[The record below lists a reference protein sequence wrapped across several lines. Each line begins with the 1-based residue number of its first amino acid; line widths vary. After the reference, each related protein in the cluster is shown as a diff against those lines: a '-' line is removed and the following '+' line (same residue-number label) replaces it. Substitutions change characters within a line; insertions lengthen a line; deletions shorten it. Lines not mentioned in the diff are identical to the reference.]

1 MNRLYRSQKNRIIG
15 GVAGGLAEYFDVD
28 VVLVRVLW
36 VLAIFVGGG
45 GVIAYIIAWIIIP
58 DEKNISAAGRAK
70 KYRSKKGPNEEMP
83 DADAHTPKAEG
94 EDEDKEGVLEPEIT
108 PEEFE
113 KEQEARLRRRRNAG
127 LILIGLGIIFLIR
140 QVSAFLFHYLWP
152 LLFIALGA
160 FFLLRSGKEDQR

>member
-58 DEKNISAAGRAK
+58 DEKNVSGGGRVK
-70 KYRSKKGPNEEMP
+70 KRRGKKEPEGEMP
-83 DADAHTPKAEG
+83 EAEANAPREEG
-94 EDEDKEGVLEPEIT
+94 EDEEDILEPET
-108 PEEFE
+108 TAEELE
-113 KEQEARLRRRRNAG
+113 REEEARHRRRRNAG

-140 QVSAFLFHYLWP
+140 QISGFLFHYLWP
-152 LLFIALGA
+152 LLFIVLGA
-160 FFLLRSGKEDQR
+160 FFLLRSGKEEQR